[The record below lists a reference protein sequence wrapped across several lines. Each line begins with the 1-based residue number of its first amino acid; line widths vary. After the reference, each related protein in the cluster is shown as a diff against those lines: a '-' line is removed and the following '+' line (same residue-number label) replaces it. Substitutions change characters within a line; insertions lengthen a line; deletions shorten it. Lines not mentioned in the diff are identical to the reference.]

1 MPSSRMGR
9 LPAQPVGRVELW
21 ETRHALDRRIS
32 SLNPTCVLPV
42 LLILLLVQSH
52 VLYAAAQQGASPPAP
67 LEMQFEP
74 ARPQTGDSLKLKV
87 SLAQETSRA
96 QVEWFVNDENVL
108 TTDATGQEPLV
119 ELGVPLKAGDRI
131 RAVVTPYD
139 FAGDAGRALTQ
150 EVRVANASPHM
161 ELLDQKITQNVY
173 SARIKATDPDGD
185 PVSLNLVEGP
195 KGMTIEKDGAIS
207 WKIPE
212 NTDGRFE
219 VRISAT
225 DGKGG
230 ETVLSYSFG
239 LKKPTKATR

>member
-1 MPSSRMGR
+1 MPSSRAR
-9 LPAQPVGRVELW
+9 KLPVRV
-21 ETRHALDRRIS
+21 
-32 SLNPTCVLPV
+32 PV

-52 VLYAAAQQGASPPAP
+52 VLHAAAQQGASPPAP

-87 SLAQETSRA
+87 SLATETSRA

-108 TTDATGQEPLV
+108 TTDATSQEPLV
-119 ELGVPLKAGDRI
+119 ELGMPLKAGDRI

-139 FAGDAGRALTQ
+139 FTGDPGRALTQ
-150 EVRVANASPHM
+150 EVRVANASPNV
-161 ELLDQKITQNVY
+161 ELRDQKITQNVY
-173 SARIKATDPDGD
+173 SAQVKASDPDGD
-185 PVSLNLVEGP
+185 AVSLNLLEGP
-195 KGMTIEKDGAIS
+195 KGMALEKDGAIS

-212 NTDGRFE
+212 NADGRFE

-225 DGKGG
+225 DGRGG

-239 LKKPTKATR
+239 LKRPTR